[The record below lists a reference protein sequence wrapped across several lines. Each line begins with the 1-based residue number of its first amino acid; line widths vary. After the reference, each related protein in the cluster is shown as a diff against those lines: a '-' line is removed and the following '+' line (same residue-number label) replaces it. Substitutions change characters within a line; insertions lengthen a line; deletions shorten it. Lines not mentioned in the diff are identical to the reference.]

1 MGVSLQ
7 SHPDVIEAGRNA
19 LRDYGAGLS
28 SVRFICGT
36 QVVII
41 VGVVITYR
49 RYWGGYGSVCGVCNL
64 ATNSTCSCGALRNLI
79 QPLQLVT
86 CLLPGY
92 IISFFVL

>member
-36 QVVII
+36 QVIKSYNNGCGYNI
-41 VGVVITYR
+41 QAMGVGIDC
-49 RYWGGYGSVCGVCNL
+49 W
-64 ATNSTCSCGALRNLI
+64 
-79 QPLQLVT
+79 
-86 CLLPGY
+86 
-92 IISFFVL
+92 